1 MEEKLSASAGTSATL
16 EAQVDQLQQDN
27 QHLKDTLEHYQ
38 KEKEEANQRIAALDS
53 SNEENK
59 NKVTFQVTQIVHLLT
74 FECEG
79 TSYFLTENLIFQI
92 LSMEL
97 SHKDLQEKINR
108 LNQEKARLVHQLQDG
123 SSEGV
128 IDELIREK
136 DELEERLS
144 KEKEAQV
151 TEYQAKT
158 RDLLKQLH
166 DLTEIR

>member
-1 MEEKLSASAGTSATL
+1 
-16 EAQVDQLQQDN
+16 
-27 QHLKDTLEHYQ
+27 
-38 KEKEEANQRIAALDS
+38 
-53 SNEENK
+53 
-59 NKVTFQVTQIVHLLT
+59 
-74 FECEG
+74 
-79 TSYFLTENLIFQI
+79 
-92 LSMEL
+92 MEL

-108 LNQEKARLVHQLQDG
+108 LSQEKTRLIHQLQDG

-158 RDLLKQLH
+158 RDLQKQLH